1 MKIRMDSTF
10 SLWTICVNRTLCEY
24 VYGQSNVNDNN
35 PAVDA
40 YKIESVQYPERTNQL
55 EKLRLGVYK
64 TVTYG
69 ISFPQITD
77 SFAPQAGGSSSLAFD
92 KYFQNNNNQF
102 QAFDSNTKLNQLTSS
117 QCLTLR

>member
-1 MKIRMDSTF
+1 MDY
-10 SLWTICVNRTLCEY
+10 LCEQKSIATFI
-24 VYGQSNVNDNN
+24 YGQSNVNDND

-40 YKIESVQYPERTNQL
+40 YKIEQVLYPERTNQL

-77 SFAPQAGGSSSLAFD
+77 SMAPQAGGSSSLAFD
-92 KYFQNNNNQF
+92 KYFKNNNNQF
-102 QAFDSNTKLNQLTSS
+102 LSI
-117 QCLTLR
+117 